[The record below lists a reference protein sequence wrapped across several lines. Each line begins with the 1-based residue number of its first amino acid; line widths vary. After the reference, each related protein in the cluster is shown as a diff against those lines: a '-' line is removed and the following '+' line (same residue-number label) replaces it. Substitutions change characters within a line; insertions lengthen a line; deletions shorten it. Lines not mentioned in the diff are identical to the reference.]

1 MAEAAAFQGTGPSPA
16 RRWLR
21 RTLTVAVGAPLLA
34 GLLQSP
40 SAPPAEAAEGSGS
53 RTVDVSIDTL
63 APSAP
68 VEGDTVTVTGTLT
81 NRGKRPITDATVNL
95 RVGPRMDSRSEI
107 GEVARR
113 KGFRAESDPQ
123 PLESGPEI
131 EIPRLEAGVSRDFQ
145 FSVPVSKLGLDDEG
159 GVYQLG
165 VSLTGQTSDQRYDH
179 VLGIERTFLP
189 YQPEPTSKRTQVT
202 YLWPLISSSHISA
215 DTASD
220 DQQSPVFQDDDLA
233 EELRPGGRLDELV
246 TLGKDLPVTWVID
259 PDLLA
264 SVDAMA
270 NGYRIKDGTG
280 HTAGTDAHSK
290 LAARWLGLL
299 EKAVQGHKVVALPF
313 ADPDL
318 ASLAHRGKAV
328 PGALENLQSATELAG
343 PTIETILHVQSATD
357 FAWPVEGA
365 VDPSVMAVA
374 TSAGARKVIARSD
387 SIRDDELAYT
397 PTAARP
403 LGGGTTAV
411 VSDAE
416 LSTAFQGEMVRAEN
430 TTLAV
435 QEFLSQTLAVTLE
448 QPQEQRSI
456 VVAPQRQPSVAQAQ
470 AMAAAVR
477 GLGAKRW
484 SEPTDLVTAAA
495 AKPDPEASTSVPRTA
510 QYPKRLRDG
519 ELPVQAFRDMKTTRD
534 ELDDFKV
541 VLTMPDRVVPPVGS
555 AINREMSTSWRG
567 RTSEAAIY
575 RVDVEEVLQRLT
587 KSIQLVD
594 KSDLTLSGRSATIPV
609 TVQNKLLQD
618 VDGLVLR
625 LTSANKTRLKVDGEA
640 MAELP
645 LKVRAGH
652 SQSVKFPASA
662 NANGQVSMTAQLYT
676 ADGTPYGLPMSF
688 TVKVSEMTPTV
699 MLVIAGG
706 VLLLVLAGVR
716 MYTQR
721 KRLAARAAAEAETE
735 TDAET
740 EAETEPGTDD
750 EPENVPTA
758 ESGSESDSDPDS
770 ETVAEAG
777 TEPLAEKTGP
787 EAESLPEPDE
797 QTGDA
802 PEDRSPAGDG
812 TPATGRE
819 AGGDT
824 ADDAGQPSD
833 PDADTGSESGDPS
846 GTGEKVDR

>member
-40 SAPPAEAAEGSGS
+40 SAPSARAAEEGTGS

-63 APSAP
+63 TPSAP

-81 NRGKRPITDATVNL
+81 NRGKRAVTDATVNL
-95 RVGPRMDSRSEI
+95 RVGPRMSSRSEI
-107 GEVARR
+107 DQVARR
-113 KGFRAESDPQ
+113 KGFRSDSDPR
-123 PLESGPEI
+123 PLDTTPEI
-131 EIPRLEAGVSRDFQ
+131 DIPRLEVGVSHDFRI
-145 FSVPVSKLGLDDEG
+145 SVPVSRLDLDDDG
-159 GVYQLG
+159 GIYQLG
-165 VSLTGQTSDQRYDH
+165 VSITGHTSEQQQYR

-189 YQPEPTSKRTQVT
+189 YQPEPTGKRTQLT
-202 YLWPLISSSHISA
+202 YLWPLISSAHISA
-215 DTASD
+215 DTAPD
-220 DQQSPVFQDDDLA
+220 DQQTPVFQDDALA

-270 NGYRIKDGTG
+270 NGYRVKDGTG
-280 HTAGTDAHSK
+280 HTPGKEANRK
-290 LAARWLGLL
+290 LAERWLGML
-299 EKAVQGHKVVALPF
+299 EQAVQGRKVVALPF

-328 PGALENLQSATELAG
+328 PGSLQHLQSATQLAG
-343 PTIETILHVQSATD
+343 STVETVLHVQPSTD

-365 VDPSVMAVA
+365 LDPSVVAVA

-387 SIRDDELAYT
+387 SIQDDDLPYT

-403 LGGGTTAV
+403 LGGGTTAL

-416 LSTAFQGEMVRAEN
+416 LSTAFQGDMVRAEN
-430 TTLAV
+430 STLAV
-435 QEFLSQTLAVTLE
+435 QEFLAQTLAITLE
-448 QPQEQRSI
+448 QPENQRSV
-456 VVAPQRQPSVAQAQ
+456 VVAPQRMPSVAQAQ

-477 GLGAKRW
+477 GLGARRW
-484 SEPTDLVTAAA
+484 TQPLDLVAAAA
-495 AKPDPEASTSVPRTA
+495 AKPDPDASTTVPRA
-510 QYPKRLRDG
+510 SQYPKKLRDG
-519 ELPVQAFRDMKTTRD
+519 ELPVEAFRDMKTTRD

-541 VLTMPDRVVPPVGS
+541 VLSLPNRVVPPIGN

-567 RTSEAAIY
+567 RASAATIY
-575 RVDVEEVLQRLT
+575 RVDVQDVLQGLT
-587 KSIQLVD
+587 KGVLLVD

-618 VDGLVLR
+618 VKGLVLR
-625 LTSANKTRLKVDGEA
+625 LTSSNKTRLNVDGESW
-640 MAELP
+640 AELP
-645 LKVRAGH
+645 VAVRAGH

-676 ADGTPYGLPMSF
+676 ADGTPYGAPMDF

-721 KRLAARAAAEAETE
+721 KRLAARAAEAETAETEPTAETE
-735 TDAET
+735 TEAEADAEVT
-740 EAETEPGTDD
+740 TD
-750 EPENVPTA
+750 
-758 ESGSESDSDPDS
+758 G
-770 ETVAEAG
+770 AG
-777 TEPLAEKTGP
+777 H
-787 EAESLPEPDE
+787 
-797 QTGDA
+797 
-802 PEDRSPAGDG
+802 
-812 TPATGRE
+812 
-819 AGGDT
+819 
-824 ADDAGQPSD
+824 PSD
-833 PDADTGSESGDPS
+833 PDTDTGSESGDPS
-846 GTGEKVDR
+846 GPGEKVDR

>member
-34 GLLQSP
+34 GLLHNPSP
-40 SAPPAEAAEGSGS
+40 AQAAEETPVS

-63 APSAP
+63 TPSAP

-81 NRGKRPITDATVNL
+81 NRGKRTITDATVNL

-107 GEVARR
+107 DQVARR
-113 KGFRAESDPQ
+113 KGFRSDSDPQ
-123 PLESGPEI
+123 ALDSPEI
-131 EIPRLEAGVSRDFQ
+131 KVPRLAVGVSQDFRI
-145 FSVPVSKLGLDDEG
+145 SVPVADLDLDDEG

-165 VSLTGQTSDQRYDH
+165 VSLTGQTSDARWDR

-189 YQPEPTSKRTQVT
+189 YQPEPTAKRTQLT
-202 YLWPLISSSHISA
+202 YLWPLISSAHVSA

-220 DQQSPVFQDDDLA
+220 DQQSAVFQDDELV
-233 EELRPGGRLDELV
+233 EELRPGGRLDQMV

-270 NGYRIKDGTG
+270 NGYRVKDGTG
-280 HTAGTDAHSK
+280 HIAGTDANRK
-290 LAARWLGLL
+290 LAENWLGQL
-299 EKAVQGHKVVALPF
+299 EKAVQGRKVVALPF
-313 ADPDL
+313 ADPDI

-328 PGALENLQSATELAG
+328 PGSLGHLQSATALAAS
-343 PTIETILHVQSATD
+343 TVETILHVQPATD

-365 VDPSVMAVA
+365 VDPSIMAVA

-387 SIRDDELAYT
+387 SIQDEDLSYT

-403 LGGGTTAV
+403 IGGGATAV

-416 LSTAFQGEMVRAEN
+416 LSTAFQGDMVRAE
-430 TTLAV
+430 TSTLAV
-435 QEFLSQTLAVTLE
+435 QEFLAQTLAITLE
-448 QPQEQRSI
+448 QPQDRRSV
-456 VVAPQRQPSVAQAQ
+456 VVAPQRQPSVSQAQ

-484 SEPTDLVTAAA
+484 TEPLDLVAAAA
-495 AKPDPEASTSVPRTA
+495 AKPDPEASTRVPRA
-510 QYPKRLRDG
+510 SQYPKKLRDS
-519 ELPVQAFRDMKTTRD
+519 ELPVDAFRDMKTTGD

-541 VLTMPDRVVPPVGS
+541 ILTDATRVVPPVGT

-567 RTSEAAIY
+567 RTTAAAIY
-575 RVDVEEVLQRLT
+575 RVDVQDVLRRLT
-587 KSIQLVD
+587 KSVVLVD
-594 KSDLTLSGRSATIPV
+594 KSALTLSGRSATIPV

-618 VDGLVLR
+618 VKGLVLR
-625 LTSANKTRLKVDGEA
+625 LTSSNGTRLKVDGDTSA
-640 MAELP
+640 DLP
-645 LKVRAGH
+645 ITVRAGH

-676 ADGTPYGLPMSF
+676 VDGVPYGSPMTFS
-688 TVKVSEMTPTV
+688 VKVSEMTPTV

-716 MYTQR
+716 MYSQR
-721 KRLAARAAAEAETE
+721 KRLAARAAEAEGDTPAE
-735 TDAET
+735 DEAEGET
-740 EAETEPGTDD
+740 EGA
-750 EPENVPTA
+750 
-758 ESGSESDSDPDS
+758 
-770 ETVAEAG
+770 AEAG
-777 TEPLAEKTGP
+777 TETA
-787 EAESLPEPDE
+787 S
-797 QTGDA
+797 DA
-802 PEDRSPAGDG
+802 PDG
-812 TPATGRE
+812 S
-819 AGGDT
+819 DT
-824 ADDAGQPSD
+824 ADGAGQPSD
-833 PDADTGSESGDPS
+833 PDPDTGSESGDPS
-846 GTGEKVDR
+846 GPGEKVDR

>member
-34 GLLQSP
+34 GLLHNP
-40 SAPPAEAAEGSGS
+40 APAQAAADTSVS
-53 RTVDVSIDTL
+53 RTVDVAIDTL
-63 APSAP
+63 TPSAP

-81 NRGKRPITDATVNL
+81 NRGKRTITDATVNL

-107 GEVARR
+107 DQVARR
-113 KGFRAESDPQ
+113 KGFRSDSDPQ
-123 PLESGPEI
+123 PLDAPEI
-131 EIPRLEAGVSRDFQ
+131 DIASLPVGVPRDFRI
-145 FSVPVSKLGLDDEG
+145 SVPVSELDLDDEG

-165 VSLTGQTSDQRYDH
+165 VSLTGQTSDARWDR

-189 YQPEPTSKRTQVT
+189 YQPEPTAKRTQLT
-202 YLWPLISSSHISA
+202 YLWPLISSAHISA

-220 DQQSPVFQDDDLA
+220 DQQSPVFQDDELA
-233 EELRPGGRLDELV
+233 EELRPGGRLDEMV
-246 TLGKDLPVTWVID
+246 SLGKDLPVTWVID

-270 NGYRIKDGTG
+270 NGYRVKDGTG
-280 HTAGTDAHSK
+280 HAAGTEANRK
-290 LAARWLGLL
+290 LAERWLGQL
-299 EKAVQGHKVVALPF
+299 EAAVQGRKVVALPF

-328 PGALENLQSATELAG
+328 PGSLKHLQSATALAG
-343 PTIETILHVQSATD
+343 STVETILHVQPATD
-357 FAWPVEGA
+357 FAWPVDGA
-365 VDPSVMAVA
+365 VDPSIMAVA

-387 SIRDDELAYT
+387 SIKDDDLSYT

-403 LGGGTTAV
+403 IGGGTTAV

-416 LSTAFQGEMVRAEN
+416 LSTAFQGDMVRAE
-430 TTLAV
+430 TSTLAV
-435 QEFLSQTLAVTLE
+435 QEFLAQTLAITLE
-448 QPQEQRSI
+448 QPQDRRSV
-456 VVAPQRQPSVAQAQ
+456 VVAPQRQPSVSQAQ

-484 SEPTDLVTAAA
+484 TEPLDLVTAAA
-495 AKPDPEASTSVPRTA
+495 AKPDPDATTTVPRTG
-510 QYPKRLRDG
+510 QYPKKLRAT
-519 ELPVQAFRDMKTTRD
+519 ELPVDAFRDMKTTGD

-541 VLTMPDRVVPPVGS
+541 ILSDATRVVPPIGN

-567 RTSEAAIY
+567 RTAEAAIY
-575 RVDVEEVLQRLT
+575 RVDVQDVLQRLT
-587 KSIQLVD
+587 KSVVLVD

-618 VDGLVLR
+618 VEGLVLR
-625 LTSANKTRLKVDGEA
+625 LTSSNGTRLKVDGDTS
-640 MAELP
+640 AELP
-645 LKVRAGH
+645 ITVRAGH

-676 ADGTPYGLPMSF
+676 ADGTPYGTSMTFS
-688 TVKVSEMTPTV
+688 VKVSEMTPTV

-716 MYTQR
+716 MYSQR
-721 KRLAARAAAEAETE
+721 KRLAARAAEAEAEADAQAEAETE
-735 TDAET
+735 AEGK
-740 EAETEPGTDD
+740 A
-750 EPENVPTA
+750 PEHAAADTA
-758 ESGSESDSDPDS
+758 EAPAAKD
-770 ETVAEAG
+770 T
-777 TEPLAEKTGP
+777 TE
-787 EAESLPEPDE
+787 
-797 QTGDA
+797 
-802 PEDRSPAGDG
+802 
-812 TPATGRE
+812 
-819 AGGDT
+819 GDT
-824 ADDAGQPSD
+824 TDGAGHPSD

-846 GTGEKVDR
+846 GPGEKVDR

>member
-34 GLLQSP
+34 GLLHNP
-40 SAPPAEAAEGSGS
+40 APAQAAADTSVS
-53 RTVDVSIDTL
+53 RTVDVAIDTL
-63 APSAP
+63 TPSAP

-81 NRGKRPITDATVNL
+81 NRGKRTITDATVNL

-107 GEVARR
+107 DQVARR
-113 KGFRAESDPQ
+113 KGFRSDSDPQ
-123 PLESGPEI
+123 PLDAPEI
-131 EIPRLEAGVSRDFQ
+131 DIASLPVGVPRDFRI
-145 FSVPVSKLGLDDEG
+145 SVPVSELDLDDEG

-165 VSLTGQTSDQRYDH
+165 VSLTGQTSDARWDR

-189 YQPEPTSKRTQVT
+189 YQPEPTAKRTQLT
-202 YLWPLISSSHISA
+202 YLWPLISSAHISA

-220 DQQSPVFQDDDLA
+220 DQQSPVFQDDELA
-233 EELRPGGRLDELV
+233 EELRPGGRLDEMV
-246 TLGKDLPVTWVID
+246 SLGKDLPVTWVID

-270 NGYRIKDGTG
+270 NGYRVKDGTG
-280 HTAGTDAHSK
+280 HAAGTEANRK
-290 LAARWLGLL
+290 LAERWLGQL
-299 EKAVQGHKVVALPF
+299 EAAVQGRKVVALPF

-328 PGALENLQSATELAG
+328 PGSLKHLQSATALAG
-343 PTIETILHVQSATD
+343 STVETILHVQPATD

-365 VDPSVMAVA
+365 VDPSIMAVA

-387 SIRDDELAYT
+387 SIKDDDLSYT

-403 LGGGTTAV
+403 IGGGTTAV

-416 LSTAFQGEMVRAEN
+416 LSTAFQGDMVRAE
-430 TTLAV
+430 TSTLAV
-435 QEFLSQTLAVTLE
+435 QEFLAQTLAITLE
-448 QPQEQRSI
+448 QPQDRRSV
-456 VVAPQRQPSVAQAQ
+456 VVAPQRQPSVSQAQ

-484 SEPTDLVTAAA
+484 TEPLDLVTAAA
-495 AKPDPEASTSVPRTA
+495 AKPDPDATTTVPRTG
-510 QYPKRLRDG
+510 QYPKKLRAT
-519 ELPVQAFRDMKTTRD
+519 ELPVDAFRDMKTTGD

-541 VLTMPDRVVPPVGS
+541 ILSDATRVVPPIGN

-567 RTSEAAIY
+567 RTAEAAIY
-575 RVDVEEVLQRLT
+575 RVDVQDVLQRLT
-587 KSIQLVD
+587 KSVVLVD

-618 VDGLVLR
+618 VEGLVLR
-625 LTSANKTRLKVDGEA
+625 LTSSNGTRLKVDGDTS
-640 MAELP
+640 AELP
-645 LKVRAGH
+645 ITVRAGH

-676 ADGTPYGLPMSF
+676 ADGTPYGTSMTFS
-688 TVKVSEMTPTV
+688 VKVSEMTPTV

-716 MYTQR
+716 MYSQR
-721 KRLAARAAAEAETE
+721 KRLAARAAEAEAEADAQAEAETE
-735 TDAET
+735 AEGK
-740 EAETEPGTDD
+740 A
-750 EPENVPTA
+750 PEHAAADTA
-758 ESGSESDSDPDS
+758 EAPAAKD
-770 ETVAEAG
+770 T
-777 TEPLAEKTGP
+777 TE
-787 EAESLPEPDE
+787 
-797 QTGDA
+797 
-802 PEDRSPAGDG
+802 
-812 TPATGRE
+812 
-819 AGGDT
+819 GDT
-824 ADDAGQPSD
+824 TDGAGHPSD

-846 GTGEKVDR
+846 GPGEKVDR

>member
-34 GLLQSP
+34 GLLQHP
-40 SAPPAEAAEGSGS
+40 SATPARAAEEGTGS

-81 NRGKRPITDATVNL
+81 NRGKRAVTDATVNL
-95 RVGPRMDSRSEI
+95 RVGPRMTSRSEI
-107 GEVARR
+107 DQVTRR
-113 KGFRAESDPQ
+113 KGFRSDSDPQ
-123 PLESGPEI
+123 PLDAPEI
-131 EIPRLEAGVSRDFQ
+131 EIERLEAGVSHDFRI
-145 FSVPVSKLGLDDEG
+145 SVPVSKLGLDEEG

-165 VSLTGQTSDQRYDH
+165 VSLTGQTSDQQYDR

-189 YQPEPTSKRTQVT
+189 YQPEPTGKRTQLT
-202 YLWPLISSSHISA
+202 YLWPLVSSAHISA

-220 DQQSPVFQDDDLA
+220 DQQTPVFQDDDLA

-270 NGYRIKDGTG
+270 NGYRVKDGTG
-280 HTAGTDAHSK
+280 HTAGTEANRK
-290 LAARWLGLL
+290 LAERWLGML
-299 EKAVQGHKVVALPF
+299 EQAVQDRKVVALPF

-328 PGALENLQSATELAG
+328 PGSLQHLQSATQLAG
-343 PTIETILHVQSATD
+343 RTVETILHVQPSTD

-365 VDPSVMAVA
+365 VDPSIMAVA

-387 SIRDDELAYT
+387 SIQDDDLSYT

-416 LSTAFQGEMVRAEN
+416 LSTAFQGDMVRAEKS
-430 TTLAV
+430 TLAV
-435 QEFLSQTLAVTLE
+435 QEFLAQTLAITLE
-448 QPQEQRSI
+448 QPEDQRSV
-456 VVAPQRQPSVAQAQ
+456 VVAPQRMPSVAQAQ

-477 GLGAKRW
+477 GLGARRW
-484 SEPTDLVTAAA
+484 TQPLDLVAAAA
-495 AKPDPEASTSVPRTA
+495 AKPDPDASTTVPRA
-510 QYPKRLRDG
+510 SRYPKKLRDG

-541 VLTMPDRVVPPVGS
+541 ILSDATRVVPPIGT

-567 RTSEAAIY
+567 RTGDAAIY
-575 RVDVEEVLQRLT
+575 RVEVRDVLQGLT
-587 KSIQLVD
+587 KSVQLVD

-618 VDGLVLR
+618 VEGLVLQLR
-625 LTSANKTRLKVDGEA
+625 STNKARLKVDGEGTA
-640 MAELP
+640 DLP
-645 LKVRAGH
+645 VQVRAGH

-662 NANGQVSMTAQLYT
+662 NANGQVTMVAQLYT
-676 ADGTPYGLPMSF
+676 VDGTPYGPPMSF
-688 TVKVSEMTPTV
+688 SVKVSEMTPTV

-721 KRLAARAAAEAETE
+721 KRLAARAAETETDVETETGAGAEAAAETE
-735 TDAET
+735 TGSDTQDAGD
-740 EAETEPGTDD
+740 AAREPG
-750 EPENVPTA
+750 
-758 ESGSESDSDPDS
+758 SPD
-770 ETVAEAG
+770 
-777 TEPLAEKTGP
+777 
-787 EAESLPEPDE
+787 
-797 QTGDA
+797 DA
-802 PEDRSPAGDG
+802 PP
-812 TPATGRE
+812 
-819 AGGDT
+819 GDT
-824 ADDAGQPSD
+824 ADGAEHPSD
-833 PDADTGSESGDPS
+833 LDADTGAESGDPS
-846 GTGEKVDR
+846 GPGEKVDR

>member
-34 GLLQSP
+34 GLLQNP
-40 SAPPAEAAEGSGS
+40 SAARAAEETPVS

-63 APSAP
+63 TPSAP

-81 NRGKRPITDATVNL
+81 NRGKRTITDATVNL

-107 GEVARR
+107 DQVARR
-113 KGFRAESDPQ
+113 KGFRSDSDPQ
-123 PLESGPEI
+123 ALDSPEI
-131 EIPRLEAGVSRDFQ
+131 KVPRLAAGVPQDFRI
-145 FSVPVSKLGLDDEG
+145 SVPVADLDLDDEG

-165 VSLTGQTSDQRYDH
+165 VSLTGQTSDARWDR

-189 YQPEPTSKRTQVT
+189 YQPEPTAKRTQFT
-202 YLWPLISSSHISA
+202 YLWPLISSAHISA

-220 DQQSPVFQDDDLA
+220 EQQSAVFQDDELV
-233 EELRPGGRLDELV
+233 EELRPGGRLDQMV

-270 NGYRIKDGTG
+270 NGYRVKDGTG
-280 HTAGTDAHSK
+280 HTAGAK
-290 LAARWLGLL
+290 PNEELAGRWLGEL
-299 EKAVQGHKVVALPF
+299 EKAVQGRKVVALPF

-328 PGALENLQSATELAG
+328 PGSLGHLQSATALAG
-343 PTIETILHVQSATD
+343 STVETVLHVPSATD

-365 VDPSVMAVA
+365 VDPSIMAVA

-387 SIRDDELAYT
+387 SIRDDDLSYT

-403 LGGGTTAV
+403 IGGGATAV

-416 LSTAFQGEMVRAEN
+416 LSTAFQGDMVRAE
-430 TTLAV
+430 TSTLAV
-435 QEFLSQTLAVTLE
+435 QEFLAQTLAITLE
-448 QPQEQRSI
+448 QPQDRRSV
-456 VVAPQRQPSVAQAQ
+456 VVAPQRQPSVSQAQ

-484 SEPTDLVTAAA
+484 TEPIDLVAAAA
-495 AKPDPEASTSVPRTA
+495 AKPDPKASTRVPRA
-510 QYPKRLRDG
+510 SQYPKKLRDS
-519 ELPVQAFRDMKTTRD
+519 ELPVDAFRDMKTTGD
-534 ELDDFKV
+534 ELSDFKV
-541 VLTMPDRVVPPVGS
+541 VLSRPDRVVPPVLA

-567 RTSEAAIY
+567 RTTAAAIY
-575 RVDVEEVLQRLT
+575 RVDVQDVLRRLT
-587 KSIQLVD
+587 KSVVLVD
-594 KSDLTLSGRSATIPV
+594 KSALTLSGRSATIPV

-618 VDGLVLR
+618 VKGLVLR
-625 LTSANKTRLKVDGEA
+625 LTSSNGTRLKVDGGTSA
-640 MAELP
+640 DLP
-645 LKVRAGH
+645 LTVRAGH

-676 ADGTPYGLPMSF
+676 VDGIPYGSPMTFS
-688 TVKVSEMTPTV
+688 VKVSEMTPTV

-716 MYTQR
+716 MYSQR
-721 KRLAARAAAEAETE
+721 KRLAARAAETEADADADADAEVEAET
-735 TDAET
+735 DAP
-740 EAETEPGTDD
+740 AEGGP
-750 EPENVPTA
+750 V
-758 ESGSESDSDPDS
+758 
-770 ETVAEAG
+770 AG
-777 TEPLAEKTGP
+777 TGAASE
-787 EAESLPEPDE
+787 
-797 QTGDA
+797 
-802 PEDRSPAGDG
+802 
-812 TPATGRE
+812 
-819 AGGDT
+819 GGAASVT
-824 ADDAGQPSD
+824 ADRAGQPSD
-833 PDADTGSESGDPS
+833 PEADTGSESGDPS
-846 GTGEKVDR
+846 GPGEKVDR